1 MARRPPILG
10 QCVPYEFHVLQY
22 PNSLEN
28 SQYMNYLIM
37 NNLSLNV
44 AHVCSTVTTM
54 TKRHKTVS
62 RIMAREKSPVSPCI
76 SKLPRHRLVELLWSF
91 APAYQ
96 RWSESLLVEKGL
108 SPQRLRI
115 LSSIHERGPRIMR
128 ELKKELGVTA
138 TNVTALVDSLE
149 KDGLVVRTRHPTDRR
164 ATVIELSDKVM
175 TELSPRCSEYKEQVA
190 ELFSDLSESECKAF
204 VKTLE
209 KLWSRLQG

>member
-1 MARRPPILG
+1 MKPL
-10 QCVPYEFHVLQY
+10 
-22 PNSLEN
+22 
-28 SQYMNYLIM
+28 
-37 NNLSLNV
+37 
-44 AHVCSTVTTM
+44 
-54 TKRHKTVS
+54 KVS
-62 RIMAREKSPVSPCI
+62 PRSKSVKAPSVSPCI
-76 SKLPRHRLVELLWSF
+76 STLPRHRMVELLWSF

-115 LSSIHERGPRIMR
+115 LGSIHERGPRIMS

-149 KDGLVVRTRHPTDRR
+149 NDGLVVRRRHPTDRR

-175 TELSPRCSEYKEQVA
+175 TELSPRCTEYKEQVA
-190 ELFSDLSESECKAF
+190 ELFSDLTDQECKTF
-204 VKTLE
+204 VNTLE

>member
-1 MARRPPILG
+1 M
-10 QCVPYEFHVLQY
+10 
-22 PNSLEN
+22 
-28 SQYMNYLIM
+28 
-37 NNLSLNV
+37 
-44 AHVCSTVTTM
+44 
-54 TKRHKTVS
+54 KRIKKMQAP
-62 RIMAREKSPVSPCI
+62 RAKGKSAVSPCI
-76 SKLPRHRLVELLWSF
+76 SKLPRHRMVELLWSF

-115 LSSIHERGPRIMR
+115 LGSIHERPRIMS

-175 TELSPRCSEYKEQVA
+175 TELSPRCTEYKEQVA
-190 ELFSDLSESECKAF
+190 ELFSDLSDQECKAF